1 MIDPAKSSFSIPVGA
16 APLESILCTEELLNR
31 PLHHQAW
38 QSGDR
43 PIDLEAHGGRL
54 WVSANTPRGATFQF
68 TGDAVIAVK
77 DADGRIK
84 LNQMLNTTA
93 VGAVSDYPPR
103 MLYCEI

>member
-68 TGDAVIAVK
+68 TVAESPIRLHSLEQKA
-77 DADGRIK
+77 
-84 LNQMLNTTA
+84 
-93 VGAVSDYPPR
+93 
-103 MLYCEI
+103 